1 MHVVLPML
9 GETRCGAARLGGVEA
24 VYRTVEL
31 LGEAVLPLAVL
42 LVTPV
47 LACMSDA
54 LAAVREVV
62 NRALREP

>member
-1 MHVVLPML
+1 MRVVLPML
-9 GETRCGAARLGGVEA
+9 AETRSGAARLGGVEA

-62 NRALREP
+62 NRA